1 MRYTSDIYE
10 LPLSIFMEIYTND
23 SNTIEFD
30 GEDKGAASAKI
41 INDYIEIVGSKQLS
55 SEILN
60 CNERMNLA
68 MTVECMK
75 ACENM
80 MKLKMYDEVRDILMK
95 IGYSCKKADVMA
107 MNARI
112 SALKSRAQ
120 YDLDKISKEKNEEPK
135 EKPTKWGFI
144 NEVVAIG
151 KYNKMHIN
159 LKEWTAGSYAC
170 LVRQT
175 CDEIDELNR
184 KKK

>member
-1 MRYTSDIYE
+1 
-10 LPLSIFMEIYTND
+10 
-23 SNTIEFD
+23 
-30 GEDKGAASAKI
+30 
-41 INDYIEIVGSKQLS
+41 
-55 SEILN
+55 
-60 CNERMNLA
+60 
-68 MTVECMK
+68 MK

-95 IGYSCKKADVMA
+95 IGYSCKKGDVMV

-135 EKPTKWGFI
+135 EKPTKRGFI

>member
-1 MRYTSDIYE
+1 M
-10 LPLSIFMEIYTND
+10 
-23 SNTIEFD
+23 
-30 GEDKGAASAKI
+30 
-41 INDYIEIVGSKQLS
+41 V
-55 SEILN
+55 
-60 CNERMNLA
+60 
-68 MTVECMK
+68 
-75 ACENM
+75 
-80 MKLKMYDEVRDILMK
+80 
-95 IGYSCKKADVMA
+95 

-120 YDLDKISKEKNEEPK
+120 YDLDKISKEKNEEQK
-135 EKPTKWGFI
+135 EKPTKRGFI

>member
-1 MRYTSDIYE
+1 MKYSSDIYE
-10 LPLSIFMEIYTND
+10 LPLSVFIELYVNEE
-23 SNTIEFD
+23 NKIEFEN
-30 GEDKGAASAKI
+30 EDRDISRSKI
-41 INDYIEIVGSKQLS
+41 INDYMEIVGSKQLS
-55 SEILN
+55 AEILN

-80 MKLKMYDEVRDILMK
+80 MRLKMYDIVCDILLK
-95 IGYSCKKADVMA
+95 IGYSCKRSDISGMSS
-107 MNARI
+107 RI

-120 YDLDKISKEKNEEPK
+120 YDLDKISKDKNEEPK
-135 EKPTKWGFI
+135 ERPTKRVFI

-159 LKEWTAGSYAC
+159 LKEWTAGAYAC

-175 CDEIDELNR
+175 CDEIEELNR
-184 KKK
+184 KRK